1 MLLNNSYACDAKLL
15 MFAAA
20 TISESYRSTL
30 LPMPPLFMSRTFYTI
45 EELRDIVS
53 AWPSCSQMR
62 EQLYISDL
70 GKLSGDGL
78 SCVRHIQLLH
88 WILIDQANPI
98 LRRMNVHHLRGVCRK
113 YHLLGPTFYPKDV
126 FGVTY
131 KNELQRATKMQK
143 RFAYLGCPL
152 HYLYRLLI
160 LGRMDNN
167 WAGPLRLYAQ
177 PEPALAQCT
186 TAMHHTLSLGWSH
199 SRYGRAPRCVLICE
213 LLQEELIH
221 RQRQQAE
228 IVIYDT
234 SLIQVHFILV
244 YTEYTGLIPTTLPSF
259 NEAPGDMIG
268 AIPPIRNQFSNGFS
282 TSRKGCLVMRG
293 FVSVASWLHRCIVR
307 VIPRQSSRF

>member
-1 MLLNNSYACDAKLL
+1 MLLNNSHASDAKLL

-20 TISESYRSTL
+20 TISEAYRSTL
-30 LPMPPLFMSRTFYTI
+30 LPMPPLFMSRTYYTI
-45 EELRDIVS
+45 QELRDIVT

-62 EQLYISDL
+62 VQLYSFDRDQLSSDV
-70 GKLSGDGL
+70 S
-78 SCVRHIQLLH
+78 SCVNHIHLLH

-98 LRRMNVHHLRGVCRK
+98 LRRVNVRHLRGVCRK
-113 YHLLGPTFYPKDV
+113 YHLHRPTFYPKDV
-126 FGVTY
+126 FSITY
-131 KNELQRATKMQK
+131 TDELQRATTSEK

-152 HYLYRLLI
+152 HLLYRLLT

-186 TAMHHTLSLGWSH
+186 TSMHPTQSLGWSH
-199 SRYGRAPRCVLICE
+199 SLYGRAPRCVLICE

-234 SLIQVHFILV
+234 SLIRVHFILV
-244 YTEYTGLIPTTLPSF
+244 YTEYTRLSQSTLTSF
-259 NEAPGDMIG
+259 SGAQGDTF
-268 AIPPIRNQFSNGFS
+268 PVIRNQFSSGFGAS
-282 TSRKGCLVMRG
+282 KTGCLVMRG
-293 FVSVASWLHRCIVR
+293 FVSFASWLHERITHLF
-307 VIPRQSSRF
+307 PRQSSRF